1 MPIVASFGAMTVR
14 GLGFFSSVTGP
25 SYWIGRLLGSSGVG
39 SRAVALG
46 PSGSMYVCGGSVIG
60 GTTEIQLAKYSSS
73 GALAW
78 QRNLGSAGADES
90 GSGVAVDFS
99 GNAYVT
105 GVSGGVFQIA
115 KYTTDGNLSWQRSLS
130 GETGSGLD
138 ATVDSSGNVY
148 VCGNSSSGGVGY
160 LQIAK
165 YDTSG
170 TLAWKQRLNGGSDA
184 ASNGVAVDSS
194 GNVFVCGYTLISAN
208 YEFQIAKY
216 SSVGALSWQRSLNAA
231 GVEDFGQA
239 VALDA
244 VGDVY
249 VLGSSNAGGNY
260 NLILAK
266 YSSAGTFQWQRKL
279 GAGGTEF
286 GNSVAVDGSTPAN
299 VYVCGQTN
307 TSGTNDFLIA
317 KYSAAGV
324 IAWQRRLGGS
334 ATDVAFGIKTD
345 SSDNIYVCGVTDNAD
360 FLFAKLPG
368 DGSLTG
374 TYTVGGNSYTYAATT
389 LTEDFAS
396 LTDAASFLA
405 SSTSTLTDGATSLTS
420 ATSTLTS
427 YVTTI

>member
-14 GLGFFSSVTGP
+14 GLGLFSATTGP
-25 SYWIGRLLGSSGVG
+25 SYWIGRLLGSSSVG
-39 SRAVALG
+39 SRAVAID
-46 PSGSMYVCGGSVIG
+46 PAGSVYLCGGSVIG
-60 GTTEIQLAKYSSS
+60 GTVEIQLAKYSSS
-73 GALAW
+73 GTLAW
-78 QRNLGSAGADES
+78 QRNLGTAGADES
-90 GSGVAVDFS
+90 GSGVAVDSS
-99 GNAYVT
+99 GNAYIT
-105 GVSGGVFQIA
+105 GAAGGVFQIA
-115 KYTTDGNLSWQRSLS
+115 KYTTDGTLSWQRSLS

-148 VCGNSSSGGVGY
+148 VSGYSSSGGVGY
-160 LQIAK
+160 LQLAK

-194 GNVFVCGYTLISAN
+194 GNVFVCGYTLPGPN

-216 SSVGALSWQRSLNAA
+216 SSAGVLSWQRSLGAS
-231 GVEDFGQA
+231 GIEDFGQA

-244 VGDVY
+244 SGDVY
-249 VLGSSNAGGNY
+249 ILGSSNAGGSY
-260 NLILAK
+260 NLLLAK
-266 YSSAGTFQWQRKL
+266 YNSAGAFQWQRKL
-279 GAGGTEF
+279 GDAGIEF

-324 IAWQRRLGGS
+324 IAWQRRLGS
-334 ATDVAFGIKTD
+334 TASDAAFGIKVD

-396 LTDAASFLA
+396 LTDAQSFLA

>member
-1 MPIVASFGAMTVR
+1 MPSVASFGAMSAR
-14 GLGFFSSVTGP
+14 SLGLFSSVTGP
-25 SYWIGRLLGSSGVG
+25 SYWIGRLLGSVGVG
-39 SRAVALG
+39 GRAVAID

-78 QRNLGSAGADES
+78 QRSLGSAGATEL
-90 GSGVAVDFS
+90 GSGVAVDSS
-99 GNAYVT
+99 GNAYIT
-105 GVSGGVFQIA
+105 GASGNDIQIA

-130 GETGSGLD
+130 GENGSGLD
-138 ATVDSSGNVY
+138 ATVDGSGNVY
-148 VCGNSSSGGVGY
+148 VSGNSTFGGVGY
-160 LQIAK
+160 LQLAK

-184 ASNGVAVDSS
+184 AANGVAVDSS
-194 GNVFVCGYTLISAN
+194 GNVFVCGYSVTGAS

-216 SSVGALSWQRSLNAA
+216 SPAGALSWQRTLGTAA
-231 GVEDFGQA
+231 VDDFGQA

-244 VGDVY
+244 SGDVY
-249 VLGSSNAGGNY
+249 ILGSSNAGGNY
-260 NLILAK
+260 NLLLAK
-266 YSSAGTFQWQRKL
+266 YNSAGTFQWQRKL

-307 TSGTNDFLIA
+307 TSGTGDFLIA
-317 KYSAAGV
+317 KYSASGV
-324 IAWQRRLGGS
+324 IAWQRRLGG
-334 ATDVAFGIKTD
+334 TLVDVAYGIKVD
-345 SSDNIYVCGVTDNAD
+345 NSDNIYVSGLTDNAD